1 MPHVEKVV
9 HVDTGEVCVTE
20 WRLGSGASTGFQRHT
35 CDYIMVPLT
44 RGRLRFRGGDGERV
58 VEIVPGAS
66 VLCIAP
72 IEHAALN
79 DGTPHIA
86 FVEIELKD
94 TARRLISA

>member
-1 MPHVEKVV
+1 
-9 HVDTGEVCVTE
+9 
-20 WRLGSGASTGFQRHT
+20 
-35 CDYIMVPLT
+35 
-44 RGRLRFRGGDGERV
+44 